1 MDHFIHHK
9 QQQLDV
15 LLCLRNSTEILLI
28 RQALQDVVRCA
39 SITET
44 HSMLAEHLGRD
55 YQLLIID
62 WECLQ
67 NAGGSQINYNFMNW
81 LKNEVP
87 MAVFLLEDVTYS
99 YSSYFMELGNHA
111 CVVKPYTLTLF
122 QNALA
127 SVLRAAGKSE
137 GELCSKT

>member
-1 MDHFIHHK
+1 MDHFIHNK
-9 QQQLDV
+9 QKRLNV

-28 RQALQDVVRCA
+28 RQALQDVVQCA

-44 HSMLAEHLGRD
+44 HSIVNEHLGRD
-55 YQLLIID
+55 YQLLIMD

-67 NAGGSQINYNFMNW
+67 DTGGSQINNSFMSW
-81 LKNEVP
+81 LKKELP
-87 MAVFLLEDVTYS
+87 MSVFLLEDVTYS
-99 YSSYFMELGNHA
+99 YSSYFMDLGNHA

-127 SVLRAAGKSE
+127 SVLRAAGTSE
-137 GELCSKT
+137 GELCSKI